1 MRFSWSVID
10 RVPLKSWQPAPAHL
24 HPNHEVKTAMTHH
37 SYRCGS
43 ILAIALV
50 AGLTG
55 CASHQNPEEVK
66 EKTAQ
71 ATAEIKS
78 DAKAVV
84 EGVRD
89 GWSRDKPLNINTASR
104 EDLVSLPGVTEREAG
119 KIVAERPYD
128 DPHQLVTRGALPES
142 KYDRIA
148 DRLKATK

>member
-1 MRFSWSVID
+1 
-10 RVPLKSWQPAPAHL
+10 
-24 HPNHEVKTAMTHH
+24 
-37 SYRCGS
+37 
-43 ILAIALV
+43 LV

-78 DAKAVV
+78 DAKAVA
-84 EGVRD
+84 EGVRE

-104 EDLVSLPGVTEREAG
+104 EDLLSLPGVTEREAD
-119 KIVAERPYD
+119 KVVAGRPYD
-128 DPHQLVTRGALPES
+128 DPHELVTRGALPES

>member
-1 MRFSWSVID
+1 
-10 RVPLKSWQPAPAHL
+10 
-24 HPNHEVKTAMTHH
+24 MTHH
-37 SYRCGS
+37 SYRCVS

-78 DAKAVV
+78 DAKAVA
-84 EGVRD
+84 EGVRE
-89 GWSRDKPLNINTASR
+89 GWSRDKPLNINTATR
-104 EDLVSLPGVTEREAG
+104 EDLVSLPAVTEREAD
-119 KIVAERPYD
+119 KVVAGRPYD
-128 DPHQLVTRGALPES
+128 DPHELVTRGALPKS

-148 DRLKATK
+148 DRLRATK